1 MSRLGIAIAL
11 LVGGAVVT
19 QIVKILLDR
28 LHPPHGR
35 FLDIAGLRQH
45 VVDLGKPAG
54 TSEHAPP
61 IVLLHGAACNLEDM
75 RPLGERLNSRH
86 RVIMVDRP
94 GLGWSERAGP
104 QGNSP
109 AYQAA
114 ILGGVLDR
122 LAVDRAIVVGH
133 SWGGAMATAFAL
145 DHPQRVA
152 GLVVMASPTH
162 PRLRRMTWFYMAAAT
177 PYAGW
182 LFAQTLALPFG
193 ALFIGLGIRSAFLPQ
208 TPPRAY
214 MRRTGPML
222 MLRPATFLANARD
235 IAGLRSFLKAQVP
248 RYGTLAVPTAVI
260 TGDRDLV
267 VTPRRHAIPFAA
279 AAPGARL
286 EVWPGFGHMLH
297 HAAADRIAEV
307 IEDIAMAAVT
317 SERVK

>member
-162 PRLRRMTWFYMAAAT
+162 PRLRRMTWFYIAAAT

-182 LFAQTLALPFG
+182 LFSRTLALPFG
-193 ALFIGLGIRSAFLPQ
+193 AVFIAAGLRAAFWPQPMPRGYIR
-208 TPPRAY
+208 RA
-214 MRRTGPML
+214 GLLL
-222 MLRPATFLANARD
+222 MLRPQTFLANARD
-235 IAGLRSFLKAQVP
+235 IAGLKSFLARQVG
-248 RYGTLAVPTAVI
+248 RYGALAVPTVVI
-260 TGDRDLV
+260 AGDRDTV
-267 VTPRRHAIPFAA
+267 VPPQQHSVLFAA
-279 AAPGARL
+279 AVPGAKL
-286 EVWPGFGHMLH
+286 KLWPGLGHMLH
-297 HAAADRIAEV
+297 HADPDGVVAAIEEIAN
-307 IEDIAMAAVT
+307 
-317 SERVK
+317 